1 MDALSHG
8 GFFWQELEV
17 LSASRSPRPP
27 ATMPM
32 KDLTPTE
39 RGQLHAKQRAAKEAR
54 QRAAHSPGPGQYDLD
69 KVDRNG
75 ANATLSD
82 MRGEGN
88 KTWSFTSKSIQRGSV
103 VGATSQTKHLGPGA
117 YTAQRTKTGEND
129 TLANGRGDG
138 NFASATMNSKVQ
150 RGSPFGPSTA
160 LVQNQFEE
168 GPHCPAPASYSPQQ
182 DSQPQL
188 VTQLLPRPS
197 SCPCHW

>member
-1 MDALSHG
+1 
-8 GFFWQELEV
+8 
-17 LSASRSPRPP
+17 
-27 ATMPM
+27 MPM

-39 RGQLHAKQRAAKEAR
+39 RGRLHAKQRAAKEAR
-54 QRAAHSPGPGQYDLD
+54 QARHHSPGPGQYDLD

-88 KTWSFTSKSIQRGSV
+88 KTWSFTSRSKQRGSV
-103 VGATSQTKHLGPGA
+103 GA

-138 NFASATMNSKVQ
+138 NFASATMNSKVP
-150 RGSPFGPSTA
+150 RGSPFGPSTT
-160 LVQNQFEE
+160 LVRNQFEQ

-182 DSQPQL
+182 DS
-188 VTQLLPRPS
+188 
-197 SCPCHW
+197 

>member
-1 MDALSHG
+1 
-8 GFFWQELEV
+8 
-17 LSASRSPRPP
+17 
-27 ATMPM
+27 MPM
-32 KDLTPTE
+32 KELTPTE

-88 KTWSFTSKSIQRGSV
+88 KTWSFTSRSKQRGSV
-103 VGATSQTKHLGPGA
+103 VGATSQTRDLGPGA

-160 LVQNQFEE
+160 LVQNQFQE

-182 DSQPQL
+182 DSQPLL
-188 VTQLLPRPS
+188 VTQLLPTSTQLPVPLVRVARRLLAA
-197 SCPCHW
+197 